1 MPTIQQIADK
11 AKDIAIN
18 ENLEP
23 STELI
28 DRAIKELDEQT
39 NAITTII
46 NSK

>member
-1 MPTIQQIADK
+1 MYTIQDIADK
-11 AKDIAIN
+11 AQDIATK

-28 DRAIKELDEQT
+28 DRAIKELNENT
-39 NAITTII
+39 NTIYTII

>member
-11 AKDIAIN
+11 AQEIATK

-39 NAITTII
+39 NSIFIII